1 MTESVDYQAF
11 REEVREFAVKKCPD
25 DIKAMVLQNKKLS
38 REPWARWQKI
48 VFDHGWG
55 APYWPKEYGG
65 TGWDPVQRIIFDE
78 VLAQSDCP
86 PLYHQGLR
94 YIGPVIM
101 EFGTQEQ
108 KDRYLPPMLD
118 GSEWWCQGYSE
129 PDAGSDLASLK
140 TKAERKGDVYVVNGQ
155 KTWTSH
161 AHDADMMYALVR
173 TSKGERKQQGI
184 SLVVIPMDSEGLTVR
199 PIRTIDG
206 WHHVNEVFL
215 ENVEVPVSNLIGEEG
230 VGWGYGKFLLERE
243 RLSSTNPYPLL
254 QYMERTRALI
264 NERLAGPENQ
274 RRRENL
280 HLKLLRIDSEMI
292 AQREIGLQAVDDV
305 LNGRSL
311 GLKTS
316 ALKTAGSKIFQRVSE
331 ISMEVLGP
339 ELAGRFHLDEYA
351 ENKADD
357 ISWLQQYLFLR
368 ARTIYGGSSEVQRNV
383 IARQLFGNKP

>member
-1 MTESVDYQAF
+1 MSESVDYKAF
-11 REEVREFAVKKCPD
+11 REEVREFAINNCPD
-25 DIKAMVLQNKKLS
+25 DIRTLVLQNKKLS

-65 TGWDPVQRIIFDE
+65 TGWDPVQRVIFDE
-78 VLAQSDCP
+78 VLAQCDCP

-140 TKAERKGDVYVVNGQ
+140 TKAERKGDVYVINGQ

-173 TSKGERKQQGI
+173 TSKEEKKQQGI
-184 SLVVIPMDSEGLTVR
+184 SLLVIPIDSDGLTVR

-215 ENVEVPVSNLIGEEG
+215 ENVEVPVSNRIGEEG

-254 QYMERTRALI
+254 QYMERTRNLI
-264 NERLAGPENQ
+264 NERLAGPEHQ
-274 RRRENL
+274 RRREAL
-280 HLKLLRIDSEMI
+280 HLKLLRLDAEMI

-305 LNGRSL
+305 INSRPL

-316 ALKTAGSKIFQRVSE
+316 ALKIAGSKIFQRVSE

-339 ELAGRFHLDEYA
+339 ELAGRFQLNEYA
-351 ENKADD
+351 EGEDQVDD

-383 IARQLFGNKP
+383 VARQLFGK